1 MPLRKGKGNTIEKSA
16 QINKNVTIGSYNY
29 IGKNVVIGGFR
40 GQSFGSIKIG
50 DCNYIH
56 DNTRIIMGDE
66 GLSIGDW
73 NVFHNSMLIMGTKRM
88 EIGHNCWF
96 GQNTILD
103 SAGGLYVG
111 NGVRIGMYSQIWT
124 HVASGELIEG
134 CSLFAM
140 RPTHIEDEVWL
151 VGSCIVGSGLRL
163 RRRSICMIGS
173 LLSKDTDAGK
183 VYGGIPAKQLEKLNF
198 WEKVS
203 LHEKM
208 QMMRAW
214 AKEFVEQS
222 AEGVDLIYQSESKM
236 LHVIHQ
242 TRKERLVFCT
252 NIGEISDRT
261 DNKITYFDLK
271 SKKYTKRL
279 TQLEREFYKYI
290 YDHKAR
296 FIPIENTNAFHA

>member
-1 MPLRKGKGNTIEKSA
+1 MILKSGICNLIEQSA
-16 QINKNVTIGSYNY
+16 QIHADVILGNYNY
-29 IGKNVVIGGFR
+29 IGKNVVIDGFK
-40 GQSFGSIKIG
+40 GQSSGTIHIG
-50 DCNYIH
+50 DCNYIY
-56 DNTRIIMGDE
+56 DNTRIVMGAE
-66 GLSIGDW
+66 GLAIGDW
-73 NVFHNSMLIMGTKRM
+73 NVFHNSMLIMGKKRM

-96 GQNTILD
+96 GQNTIMD
-103 SAGGLYVG
+103 SAGELYIG

-173 LLSKDTDAGK
+173 VLTKDTDAGK
-183 VYGGIPAKQLEKLNF
+183 VYGGTPAKQMEKLNF
-198 WEKVS
+198 WKKVS

-208 QMMRAW
+208 QMMHAW
-214 AKEFVEQS
+214 AKQFVEQS
-222 AEGVDLIYQSESKM
+222 AEGVDLVYQSESKM

-242 TRKERLVFCT
+242 ARQERLVFCT
-252 NIGEISDRT
+252 NIGEISDIT
-261 DNKITYFDLK
+261 DNKTTYFDLR

-279 TQLEREFYKYI
+279 TQLEREFYQYI